1 VQILNDKGNKNAA
14 AMLGGWNAWNA
25 ANLPVEKAQ

>member
-1 VQILNDKGNKNAA
+1 MLNARGNKNAA
-14 AMLGGWNAWNA
+14 AMTGGWNAWTA